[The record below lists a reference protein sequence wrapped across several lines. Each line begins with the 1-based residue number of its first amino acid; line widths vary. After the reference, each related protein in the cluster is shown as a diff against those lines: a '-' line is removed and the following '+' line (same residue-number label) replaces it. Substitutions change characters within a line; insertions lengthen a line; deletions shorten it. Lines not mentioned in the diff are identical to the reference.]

1 MKIKNRSYES
11 GHLIIFLYF
20 REYIYLF
27 FWGGGGQFGT
37 LSICCCVHI
46 CWSLFSHL
54 AICYSPHLL
63 DFFWII
69 DRIPPFRLFGVAD
82 GEMGRS
88 SDKRGA
94 CHPFQQIMRTNF
106 LSRAIVRPLLQMTRY
121 IFSPVSKW
129 NYCTKLNHKSPRTT
143 TLQFYSATFDII
155 MKLFFMRISKFR
167 REG

>member
-1 MKIKNRSYES
+1 MTHLLFAGGSLSNSNSVCNRNEALEPFF
-11 GHLIIFLYF
+11 LI
-20 REYIYLF
+20 
-27 FWGGGGQFGT
+27 WQFV
-37 LSICCCVHI
+37 VHI
-46 CWSLFSHL
+46 CWTFLNNWQDS
-54 AICYSPHLL
+54 
-63 DFFWII
+63 
-69 DRIPPFRLFGVAD
+69 PFRLFGVAD

-94 CHPFQQIMRTNF
+94 CHPFQRIMRTNF

-143 TLQFYSATFDII
+143 TLQFYSAIFDIL
-155 MKLFFMRISKFR
+155 MKLFIMRISKFR